1 MPSYSGSASTFNS
14 FTGRFNLLGSFASG
28 QFQEDTPAE
37 NSESQVIIKCHN
49 NPAALEVFQEAKN
62 VHAST
67 YRDSLLMELTNSIF
81 VDLEGLSNDI
91 MTDLPYD
98 ADEMLELISST
109 PGCHKSNKGKKLLYN
124 NRHLRWTGWPK
135 TDERGTEHKL
145 SKYLNVIADTVRE
158 RLGRPESP
166 DDLVFSATVYKF
178 LERTAGASTYES
190 GRKAPC
196 IGMEYMECV

>member
-67 YRDSLLMELTNSIF
+67 YRESLLMELTNSIF

-91 MTDLPYD
+91 MTDLPQTLQSRFLPC
-98 ADEMLELISST
+98 AVSAL
-109 PGCHKSNKGKKLLYN
+109 G
-124 NRHLRWTGWPK
+124 
-135 TDERGTEHKL
+135 
-145 SKYLNVIADTVRE
+145 NVLCARRVAHVPET
-158 RLGRPESP
+158 RLKRNFGHVHQASYTHRTAANCSEQNFDSQLQ
-166 DDLVFSATVYKF
+166 LVFPLKALWVLSEAP
-178 LERTAGASTYES
+178 ERRVCALS
-190 GRKAPC
+190 GDD
-196 IGMEYMECV
+196 